1 MMTQKIRIA
10 IDGPAASGK
19 STTARLLAQK
29 LGYLYIDTGAMYRA
43 ATLSVLRAGIDVHD
57 EQAVVDHV
65 RNIKISLKIVDGI
78 QRTFLNDEDVS
89 DQIRTPQ
96 INQIIS
102 VISSYPGVR
111 EVLIEQQRE
120 LAKEGGVVMDG
131 RDIGTVVLP
140 DAELKVFLV
149 ASIKERARR
158 RQLDLERQGIKMD
171 LKAIEQEIKQRD
183 KLDSSRAQSPLKKAD
198 DARELDTT
206 NLTIKEQV
214 EIIYRWA
221 LEKIEKGAAK

>member
-1 MMTQKIRIA
+1 MTQKIRIA

-43 ATLSVLRAGIDVHD
+43 ATLSVLRAGIDAHD
-57 EQAVVDHV
+57 ERAVVNHV

-158 RQLDLERQGIKMD
+158 RQLDLERQGIKME
-171 LKAIEQEIKQRD
+171 LQAIEQEIAQRD
-183 KLDSSRAQSPLKKAD
+183 KLDSSRAQSPLKKAE

>member
-1 MMTQKIRIA
+1 MPEKIRIA

-96 INQIIS
+96 INQVIS

-111 EVLIEQQRE
+111 KVLIEQQRE

-158 RQLDLERQGIKMD
+158 RQLDLERQGIKME
-171 LKAIEQEIKQRD
+171 LEEIEKEIAQRD

-206 NLTIKEQV
+206 DLTINEQV

-221 LEKIEKGAAK
+221 REIIVS

>member
-1 MMTQKIRIA
+1 MTQKIRIA

-171 LKAIEQEIKQRD
+171 LKAIEQEIAKRD
-183 KLDSSRAQSPLKKAD
+183 KLDSSRAQSPLKKAE

>member
-1 MMTQKIRIA
+1 MTQKIRIA

>member
-1 MMTQKIRIA
+1 MTQKIRIA

-65 RNIKISLKIVDGI
+65 RNIRISLKIVDGI

-158 RQLDLERQGIKMD
+158 RQLDLERQGIKME
-171 LKAIEQEIKQRD
+171 LQAIEQEIKQRD

>member
-1 MMTQKIRIA
+1 MTQKIRIA

-158 RQLDLERQGIKMD
+158 RQLDLERQGIKME
-171 LKAIEQEIKQRD
+171 LQAIEQEIAQRD
-183 KLDSSRAQSPLKKAD
+183 KLDSSRAQSPLKKAE

>member
-1 MMTQKIRIA
+1 MTQKIRIA

-65 RNIKISLKIVDGI
+65 RNIRISLKIVDGI